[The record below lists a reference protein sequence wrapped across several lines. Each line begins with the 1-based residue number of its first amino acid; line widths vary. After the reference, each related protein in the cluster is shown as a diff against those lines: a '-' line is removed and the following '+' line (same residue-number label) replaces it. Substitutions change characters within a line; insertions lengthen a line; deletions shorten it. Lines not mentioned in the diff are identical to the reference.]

1 MDRDQQQHRD
11 DGQSD
16 DQNQRGNSTE
26 NEQERFGDQVRNS
39 PQGKKGKDRVDP
51 QSNLPTDR
59 PLGEV
64 RQGDPDW
71 NGEWNDQRLSPSSAD
86 TDLDSDIERG
96 V

>member
-1 MDRDQQQHRD
+1 MAH
-11 DGQSD
+11 D
-16 DQNQRGNSTE
+16 DQRGTDKGDTE
-26 NEQERFGDQVRNS
+26 NQGGTIAPDEQERFGDQVRNS
-39 PQGKKGKDRVDP
+39 PRGKKSKDRVDP
-51 QSNLPTDR
+51 AADLPTDR

-71 NGEWNDQRLSPSSAD
+71 DGTWNDQRLTPSSAD